1 MNGIHDLGGM
11 HGFGPIER
19 ERDEPVFHE
28 DWERRIFGLLNLT
41 MGAAQIHVDEIRH
54 AIEKMPPAEY
64 LSSSYYEHWI
74 HGLEALLEERGIT
87 TRAELEKRMAEIAE
101 REGK

>member
-19 ERDEPVFHE
+19 EENEPVFHE
-28 DWERRIFGLLNLT
+28 DWERRIFGVLNLA

-64 LSSSYYEHWI
+64 LSSPYYEHWLY
-74 HGLEALLEERGIT
+74 GAERVLAERGIV
-87 TRAELEKRMAEIAE
+87 TREELDKRTAELAK

>member
-11 HGFGPIER
+11 HGLGPVVR
-19 ERDEPVFHE
+19 EENEPVFHSE
-28 DWERRIFGLLNLT
+28 WERRTFSVINLV

-64 LSSSYYEHWI
+64 LTSSYYEHWI
-74 HGLEALLEERGIT
+74 HGMEALLQEKGLV
-87 TRAELEKRMAEIAE
+87 TRAELEKRMAEIAK
-101 REGK
+101 REKK